1 MFVRQLLEAGMPNRE
16 SILSFADA
24 ERFRAYERQRH
35 DELARSYNSFFTP
48 VTALATPHV
57 CDAVHITSG
66 TSVLDVATG
75 PGALAAD
82 LCRRGAHVIG
92 VDLSPGMIAMATQ
105 QYPGIDFRV
114 ADVEHL
120 PFTDGAFHALVCNFA
135 VGHFPYPE
143 AAIAECARVLQRGG
157 RIAVSWWDDPGR
169 QRIQGLFRE
178 AIAEVG
184 ASPPPDVPKGYS
196 ILRFS
201 DSDALAGLLTGAG
214 INQVT
219 VDEYHTTYTVPDI
232 DTLWNGGLGSFAV
245 TASAISHQDQ
255 STQDAIRMALER
267 RAAIYKSPDGY
278 TLPIAFK
285 IGHGR
290 S

>member
-1 MFVRQLLEAGMPNRE
+1 MFAGQLLEASMPDRE
-16 SILSFADA
+16 PTLSFSDA

-48 VTALATPHV
+48 VTALAIPHV
-57 CDAVHITSG
+57 CHAIHIASG

-82 LCRRGAHVIG
+82 LSRRGAHVTG

-120 PFTDGAFHALVCNFA
+120 PFTDGAFHAVACNFA

-143 AAIAECARVLQRGG
+143 AAIAECARVLGRGG
-157 RIAVSWWDDPGR
+157 RIAVSWWDDPAR

-178 AIAEVG
+178 AIAEIG

-201 DSDALAGLLTGAG
+201 DSDALAGLLAGAG
-214 INQVT
+214 INEVT
-219 VDEYHTTYTVPDI
+219 VDEHHTTYTVPDI
-232 DTLWNGGLGSFAV
+232 DTLWHGGLGSFAV
-245 TASAISHQDQ
+245 TASAISHQDK
-255 STQDAIRMALER
+255 STQEAIRMALER
-267 RAAIYKSPDGY
+267 RAAIYKGSDGY
-278 TLPIAFK
+278 ALPIAFK